1 MYSIDKDG
9 VVREDD
15 TGGKEIGG
23 DNIIKD
29 MRPSATKQNTMVLKQ
44 VNLYGKQVIDR
55 MIKDNILPTPT
66 NYTIY
71 FEKLLEEKP
80 LNQKQNINNILEI
93 EEVEDF
99 NYVLK
104 IENNINE
111 AFTHIRPMMDVVS
124 SMYSKINKLKTI
136 TKTRREELSKN
147 SSKVSLISYDED
159 LSAISEALSKQQNLL
174 KEQYTNMA
182 TVIKNFNSES
192 IFDKKYDVYN
202 KKYLLKVIDSEK
214 NNVNNFGYE
223 STLLALKVKNSSLKN
238 VRLTRDK
245 ELIIKT
251 VGKMILKRSR
261 RSDIISHLE
270 GGIFI
275 VILKH
280 ANIEQAQKTI
290 ASIEH
295 MISFSNYIVDS
306 QSIDIELDY
315 ALSKIVSNKTKEQII
330 AAALER
336 LSSQ

>member
-1 MYSIDKDG
+1 M
-9 VVREDD
+9 
-15 TGGKEIGG
+15 
-23 DNIIKD
+23 
-29 MRPSATKQNTMVLKQ
+29 
-44 VNLYGKQVIDR
+44 
-55 MIKDNILPTPT
+55 
-66 NYTIY
+66 
-71 FEKLLEEKP
+71 
-80 LNQKQNINNILEI
+80 
-93 EEVEDF
+93 
-99 NYVLK
+99 
-104 IENNINE
+104 
-111 AFTHIRPMMDVVS
+111 
-124 SMYSKINKLKTI
+124 
-136 TKTRREELSKN
+136 
-147 SSKVSLISYDED
+147 ISYDED

-174 KEQYTNMA
+174 KDQYTKMA

-202 KKYLLKVIDSEK
+202 KKYLLKTIDSEK

-251 VGKMILKRSR
+251 IGKMILKRSR
-261 RSDIISHLE
+261 RSDIIAHLE

-280 ANIEQAQKTI
+280 ANMEQAQKTI

-315 ALSKIVSNKTKEQII
+315 ALSKIVPNKTKEQII
-330 AAALER
+330 AAALEK
-336 LSSQ
+336 LPSQ